1 MPTHSVVRSG
11 HGWGIFN
18 WAVISSEVRYH
29 NLIEQI
35 DVGSSMAALSVYV
48 DATAEAALGL
58 VSSTFQIVQIL
69 VHLQFH
75 LVCLLLALQ
84 VPDAVSQTLPCSNGI

>member
-11 HGWGIFN
+11 HGWRIFN
-18 WAVISSEVRYH
+18 WAVILSKVRYH
-29 NLIEQI
+29 DLVEQI

-58 VSSTFQIVQIL
+58 VSSTFYIVQIL
-69 VHLQFH
+69 VHSHFE
-75 LVCLLLALQ
+75 LVSLLLY
-84 VPDAVSQTLPCSNGI
+84 